1 MILTYHND
9 GTEITKN
16 KKFNSLFADPEMLA
30 KIAGRTLYY
39 MNRIDNLNLYYIN
52 SFLEAFHI

>member
-39 MNRIDNLNLYYIN
+39 MNRIDI
-52 SFLEAFHI
+52 